1 MLFTIMWTVSFCLA
15 IYCLY
20 KAAYARGRAD
30 LFKELHEA
38 NQDET
43 QSSLRVIWWPSRRE
57 EDS

>member
-1 MLFTIMWTVSFCLA
+1 MIFIIMWIVSFCLA

-43 QSSLRVIWWPSRRE
+43 QSSLRIVRWTSGRE
-57 EDS
+57 EGS